1 MMMEPMISQ
10 RRAYNDALS
19 YLTKDQ
25 QLAADRLF
33 RSPGY
38 KAPTQLSSE

>member
-1 MMMEPMISQ
+1 MEPMISQ

-19 YLTKDQ
+19 YLTKHQ
-25 QLAADRLF
+25 QLAADKLF

-38 KAPTQLSSE
+38 KAPAIEASK